1 MAPIDSGLTSL
12 SPYSLPALNK
22 SITSLLK
29 PLPFE
34 KSRGED
40 ENSDSNEISF
50 PGLKIPVYKNNSILK
65 IINSNNSKIRAD
77 DRIAQVGKGNN
88 GNNLEN
94 GSSSA
99 DVVPES
105 ENATVNDEMEI
116 DDSIDPKYYLD
127 IERFVPSNVQQ
138 QVTTLIIKGFPSV
151 KMTAIQKILSLITS
165 SHFQWSIINFEIIER
180 RLLFIRFESIVNLH
194 ALMLKLNKLEE
205 QLENLKIFVDPKV
218 EEYILKLS
226 PKETIEGDNLEDE
239 QLITQINRIIK
250 NPKNQ
255 EKSSTKGSGTE
266 DLDAVMSYFNSYKVE
281 DAELID
287 VPNDMKSGIV
297 KDIIKFRSKVLK
309 IEKERRKKEIEQE
322 RQKAKSK
329 LKKLF
334 LEILSNEKAGDIE
347 MDVDAEDDENS
358 INDEYST
365 LNDAEYDEMM
375 EKKLQ
380 KDKDAEYEKE
390 LKAMKDL
397 EKYKNTVLEQ
407 KLVSLRE
414 YENDLV
420 ENKLKYIDDFKS
432 FNDYDLQQYGNIT
445 SKLYYTNHSEYLR
458 HRTKE
463 RAKEEKQDLLDEA
476 EEQKEREEERNT
488 SVPPKT
494 AIIPVAIKPTTSESA
509 SSKASAAQ
517 GTASEVTVTSLSISS
532 LPASTQAS
540 IKDKISN
547 LIEEYLGL
555 KEDSLIDFV
564 FDHLLENNLSKRE
577 SLTEELAE
585 TLDDDA
591 QVVVEELWQFIN
603 EDSSK

>member
-1 MAPIDSGLTSL
+1 MAPVENGLTSL
-12 SPYSLPALNK
+12 SPYGLPVLSK
-22 SITSLLK
+22 SITSILK

-34 KSRGED
+34 KSRSE
-40 ENSDSNEISF
+40 EKNSDSNEISL
-50 PGLKIPVYKNNSILK
+50 PGLKIPVFKNSSILQ

-77 DRIAQVGKGNN
+77 DRIGQVGKRNN
-88 GNNLEN
+88 VNKSEN
-94 GSSSA
+94 GSSLA
-99 DVVPES
+99 EIEPES
-105 ENATVNDEMEI
+105 ESVAVNDDMEV
-116 DDSIDPKYYLD
+116 DDSVGPKYYLE
-127 IERFVPSNVQQ
+127 IESFVPRNLQQ

-151 KMTAIQKILSLITS
+151 KKTAIEKILGLITS
-165 SHFQWSIINFEIIER
+165 SHIQWSIINFEIIER
-180 RLLFIRFESIVNLH
+180 RLLFIRFESILNLH
-194 ALMLKLNKLEE
+194 ALMVKLNKLEE
-205 QLENLKIFVDPKV
+205 HLENLKIFVDPKV
-218 EEYILKLS
+218 EEYISKLS
-226 PKETIEGDNLEDE
+226 PNETIEGTSLEDE
-239 QLITQINRIIK
+239 QLILKINRIIK
-250 NPKNQ
+250 SPKNQ

-266 DLDAVMSYFNSYKVE
+266 DLDAVMSYFNTYKVE
-281 DAELID
+281 DAELVD

-334 LEILSNEKAGDIE
+334 LEISSNEKAGDIE

-358 INDEYST
+358 IDDEYST
-365 LNDAEYDEMM
+365 LNDAEYDELMQN
-375 EKKLQ
+375 KLQ
-380 KDKDAEYEKE
+380 KDKDTEYEKE

-397 EKYKNTVLEQ
+397 EKYKKTVLEQ
-407 KLVSLRE
+407 KLASLRD

-432 FNDYDLQQYGNIT
+432 FNDYDLQQYGSIT

-458 HRTKE
+458 NRTKE
-463 RAKEEKQDLLDEA
+463 RAKEEKLDLLDEA
-476 EEQKEREEERNT
+476 EEQKEREEERKT
-488 SVPPKT
+488 SVVPKT
-494 AIIPVAIKPTTSESA
+494 TIIPVGVMPTTSESA
-509 SSKASAAQ
+509 SPKNGFAQ
-517 GTASEVTVTSLSISS
+517 GKDSAVSGTSLSISS
-532 LPASTQAS
+532 LPASTQSS

-591 QVVVEELWQFIN
+591 QVVVDDLWKFIN
-603 EDSSK
+603 EVSSN